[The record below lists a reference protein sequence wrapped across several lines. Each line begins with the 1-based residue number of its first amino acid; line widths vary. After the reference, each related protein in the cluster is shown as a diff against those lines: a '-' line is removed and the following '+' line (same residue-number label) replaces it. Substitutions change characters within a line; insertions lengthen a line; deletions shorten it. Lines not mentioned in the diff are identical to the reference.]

1 MRLYSSLAQLA
12 EHLTVNQVVA
22 GSSPAG
28 GANRGAPTKC
38 APFLLFFRPYWLPLP
53 VNGAVRRRRRGDRAE
68 RGSTFRY
75 SSAPAL
81 AVALPVHRPLAPQA
95 VAGSRFSLPAD
106 MVEMRAW
113 RSARFISPYPWGIV
127 SRKRKICLF
136 AHSPVLPSVK
146 RYRLLDIGQRG
157 WYNGKRTPGGDAE
170 GRPGTRK

>member
-1 MRLYSSLAQLA
+1 MRSFSF
-12 EHLTVNQVVA
+12 V
-22 GSSPAG
+22 
-28 GANRGAPTKC
+28 
-38 APFLLFFRPYWLPLP
+38 FLRPSWLPLP

-81 AVALPVHRPLAPQA
+81 VVALPVHRLLAPQA

-136 AHSPVLPSVK
+136 AHSPVLPHGRCVSHHRCSFNSLRRGLRFTKTPPRGVLV
-146 RYRLLDIGQRG
+146 LLTQQGEPE
-157 WYNGKRTPGGDAE
+157 KSTCE
-170 GRPGTRK
+170 SKCFLE